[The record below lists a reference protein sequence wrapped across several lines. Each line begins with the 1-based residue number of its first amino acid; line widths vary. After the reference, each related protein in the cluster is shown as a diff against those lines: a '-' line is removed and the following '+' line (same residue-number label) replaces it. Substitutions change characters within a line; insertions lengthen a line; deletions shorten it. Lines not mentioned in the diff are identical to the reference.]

1 MKWWQ
6 NSELLE
12 KSELLMVLI
21 EVTVGSVLF
30 SSTSCFQTRNCMVV
44 IVFFY
49 SCPCCRRDPA
59 CEMLILSLFVFSP
72 LRENIL
78 MTARQTIEHDR
89 GQLN

>member
-30 SSTSCFQTRNCMVV
+30 SSTSCF
-44 IVFFY
+44 
-49 SCPCCRRDPA
+49 
-59 CEMLILSLFVFSP
+59 
-72 LRENIL
+72 
-78 MTARQTIEHDR
+78 
-89 GQLN
+89 